1 MSIVV
6 CYGSSECS
14 SVSIPANDKVASM
27 TYDEHCEINVDFH
40 SDQLELIKIA
50 AGMCDQPIADF
61 IVDAAFD
68 KAVLMAN

>member
-1 MSIVV
+1 
-6 CYGSSECS
+6 
-14 SVSIPANDKVASM
+14 M
-27 TYDEHCEINVDFH
+27 THDEHCEINVDFH

-68 KAVLMAN
+68 KAVKTILTDKVTFMSDEAYQAVCRTILQSEW